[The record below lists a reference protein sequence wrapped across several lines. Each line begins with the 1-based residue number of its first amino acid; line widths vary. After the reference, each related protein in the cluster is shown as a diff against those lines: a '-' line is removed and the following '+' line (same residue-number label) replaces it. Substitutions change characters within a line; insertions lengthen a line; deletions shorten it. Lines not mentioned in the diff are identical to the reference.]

1 MFGNE
6 QIMAVLLE
14 ADDLRLVHRS
24 WPLNMRLAVCLMPS
38 GECQLMLFREEEAAT
53 FPKRLRKH
61 LGLRSEELSIY
72 PPVAGFPSRAVKY
85 SDERSLAA
93 LLADTPG
100 LLEDAH
106 DYSVNFSYAVEEGL
120 DPVAFLGVE
129 VVAEDVEIET
139 PFFGASKAQASADVL
154 QFSSRRQQP
163 VEEEKSIRNLRFDLA
178 REAVRDVEGTSKPE
192 PVMMDE
198 QPADLG
204 AEFLSADQLASIE
217 TPPGAYRLSQQGEW
231 IEISRGEGAAVTV
244 ADPSLLFLRDDRA
257 LLAIRSDAVTSNL
270 PANIRISVECLPTVL
285 RRVLTEAIGEV
296 HVSAENGFFYVA
308 LPLRSDDAQSVE
320 MSDLHASLAQD
331 ETRRR
336 WPNLRRNRGFRLF
349 ALTTITTLAIFVVLS
364 AQPDDMTRQNS
375 GKTPIDWSQFRLSMN
390 DGLG

>member
-1 MFGNE
+1 MFGKE

-38 GECQLMLFREEEAAT
+38 GECQLLLFREEEASM
-53 FPKRLRKH
+53 FPQRLRKH

-106 DYSVNFSYAVEEGL
+106 DYSVNFSYALEEGL

-129 VVAEDVEIET
+129 VVAEDVDIET
-139 PFFGASKAQASADVL
+139 PFFKTEVDEAPKDVL
-154 QFSSRRQQP
+154 QFSSRRRQT
-163 VEEEKSIRNLRFDLA
+163 VEGHEQHHNLRFDLA
-178 REAVRDVEGTSKPE
+178 LEAARESRGMTGLTPIVDDQQTVS
-192 PVMMDE
+192 
-198 QPADLG
+198 LG

-217 TPPGAYRLSQQGEW
+217 TPPGVYHLKQQDEW
-231 IEISRGEGAAVTV
+231 IQISRGEGVSVTV
-244 ADPSLLFLRDDRA
+244 NDPSQLFLRDDRA
-257 LLAIRSDAVTSNL
+257 LLAVRKDTGTSDL
-270 PANIRISVECLPTVL
+270 PANILIAVESLPSVL
-285 RRVLTEAIGEV
+285 RRVLIEAAGEV
-296 HVSAENGFFYVA
+296 HVSVDNGFFYVV
-308 LPLRSDDAQSVE
+308 LPVRQSAE
-320 MSDLHASLAQD
+320 SND
-331 ETRRR
+331 EVAELSNAMTQGGERKR

-364 AQPDDMTRQNS
+364 TQPDGLSQQNS
-375 GKTPIDWSQFRLSMN
+375 DNTPVDWSQFRLSMSE
-390 DGLG
+390 G